1 MSKQANPVM
10 IGGFVLGALAL
21 LVTAILVLSSG
32 VLLQTKEKVVSH
44 FPGTVSG
51 LSVGARVEFQGV
63 QVGKVTGIALE
74 YHTEDGHFV
83 VPVTYEIW
91 PESTKI
97 VGGEVHD
104 IDEGYR
110 LLVERMGLRAKLE
123 SVSLLTGQYM
133 IALSLQP
140 DTPIHRVG
148 LDKDIV
154 EIPTIEADRDLFAN
168 TLREIDING
177 LIKSVTGALEA
188 IEKLASGEQ
197 TQTIMANT
205 DELLIEARR
214 LITGVDARVISL
226 TERLDGTLD
235 DYAQLARTTAT
246 RVEGLADSLESASA
260 DLQRLAGT
268 LGRQTG
274 RMSQSAS
281 DALDE
286 AGKAMSSFDELL
298 GRDSQARY
306 DLELMLKE
314 AAGAARSLRILADYL
329 QQNPDALIRG
339 K

>member
-21 LVTAILVLSSG
+21 LATAILVFSSG
-32 VLLQTKEKVVSH
+32 VLLQTKETVVSY

-63 QVGKVTGIALE
+63 QVGKVIGIALE
-74 YHTEDGHFV
+74 YHTEDGRFV

-91 PESTKI
+91 PDSTKI
-97 VGGEVHD
+97 IGDEVHD
-104 IDEGYR
+104 IDEAYR
-110 LLVERMGLRAKLE
+110 LLVERKGLRAKLE
-123 SVSLLTGQYM
+123 SASLLTGQYM

-140 DTPIHRVG
+140 DTPIRRVG
-148 LDKDIV
+148 ADEDIF
-154 EIPTIEADRDLFAN
+154 EIPAIEADRDLFAN
-168 TLREIDING
+168 TLREIDLSG
-177 LIKSVTGALEA
+177 LIRSVTEALEA

-197 TQTIMANT
+197 TQAIMANT

-235 DYAQLARTTAT
+235 DYAQLARITGT
-246 RVEGLADSLESASA
+246 RMETLADSLESTSA
-260 DLQRLAGT
+260 EVQRLADN
-268 LGRQTG
+268 LGQQTG
-274 RMSQSAS
+274 RMSQSATG
-281 DALDE
+281 ALDE
-286 AGKAMSSFDELL
+286 AGRALSSVDELL